1 MTEYTAVEV
10 NTLIQEETQSS
21 LETMLREGA
30 RRMLQA
36 ALEMEVATYIE
47 PRIQL
52 VSAISVFVERNPVSL
67 HKISWGV

>member
-36 ALEMEVATYIE
+36 ALEMEVATYID
-47 PRIQL
+47 P
-52 VSAISVFVERNPVSL
+52 
-67 HKISWGV
+67 